1 MIKIKVYKNFL
12 IFFGKGKINIKNNKC
27 FVSSDEEIN
36 KILFKLFFFILGKIL
51 KGIRGVRIDN

>member
-1 MIKIKVYKNFL
+1 MIKIKVYKNFI
-12 IFFGKGKINIKNNKC
+12 IFFSKGKINIKNNKC

-36 KILFKLFFFILGKIL
+36 RLLFFFLFLGKIL